1 MKKKDIVSRDER
13 FNRNGQSELRDDE
26 AQNLKF
32 NEEQNSYELDVE
44 AIDEEYQHLD
54 PYDTTA
60 DNGEDINSDYDEA
73 NPYVGGAEYDKH
85 ASLENDVPDLGM
97 HITSEESFKLSEKD
111 KDLGRTSED
120 NRDDLDLEGYP
131 KFEK

>member
-1 MKKKDIVSRDER
+1 MEKKDIVGRDER

-32 NEEQNSYELDVE
+32 NEEENSFEIDVE
-44 AIDEEYQHLD
+44 SIDEEYQHLN
-54 PYDTTA
+54 PYDTAA
-60 DNGEDINSDYDEA
+60 DNGDDINSDYDES
-73 NPYVGGAEYDKH
+73 NPYIGKEYDKD
-85 ASLENDVPDLGM
+85 ASLENDIPDLGM

-111 KDLGRTSED
+111 KDLSRTSED

-131 KFEK
+131 KFER

>member
-1 MKKKDIVSRDER
+1 MEKKEIVGRDER

-32 NEEQNSYELDVE
+32 SEEENSYELDVE
-44 AIDEEYQHLD
+44 PIDEEYQHLN

-73 NPYVGGAEYDKH
+73 NPYLGKEYDKD
-85 ASLENDVPDLGM
+85 ASLKNDIPDLGM
-97 HITSEESFKLSEKD
+97 HITSEDSFKLSEKD
-111 KDLGRTSED
+111 KDLGRTNED